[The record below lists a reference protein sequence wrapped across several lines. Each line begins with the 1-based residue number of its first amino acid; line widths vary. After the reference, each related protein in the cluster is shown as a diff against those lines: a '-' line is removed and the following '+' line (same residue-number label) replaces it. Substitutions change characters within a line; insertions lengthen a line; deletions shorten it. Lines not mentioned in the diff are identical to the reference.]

1 MGRPAPRSQRAVRRT
16 GGPRTIAGEVPGMN
30 ANTASRSTMEKT
42 RRAVFLDRDGV
53 LNEDRNY
60 IWKPEDFVL
69 SPGAVEALATLQ
81 AAGFLLVVVTNQS
94 GIARGFFTE
103 NDYQNLTA
111 YMRGLLE
118 GYGIR
123 LAGVYHCPHHPV
135 YGKGPYRVSCGCRK
149 PQPGLILQ
157 ASEELGIDVR
167 RSFLVGDKQSDMEA
181 GRTAGVGRCILVRTG
196 HALDKK
202 DMAAADICLNDL
214 REASDWIIS
223 HSKTQQTR

>member
-1 MGRPAPRSQRAVRRT
+1 MNTDTAAPS
-16 GGPRTIAGEVPGMN
+16 
-30 ANTASRSTMEKT
+30 STEKT

-60 IWKPEDFVL
+60 LWKTEEFVL
-69 SPGAVEALATLQ
+69 LPGVVEALSRLQ

-94 GIARGFFTE
+94 GIARGLYTE
-103 NDYQNLTA
+103 NDYQNLTE
-111 YMRGLLE
+111 YMRGRLE

-123 LAGVYHCPHHPV
+123 LSGVYHCPHHPV
-135 YGKGPYRVSCGCRK
+135 HGKGPYRVSCGCRK
-149 PQPGLILQ
+149 PRPGLILQ

-167 RSFLVGDKQSDMEA
+167 RSFLVGDTQSDMEA

-196 HALDKK
+196 HILDEK
-202 DMAAADICLNDL
+202 DIVAADICLNDL

-223 HSKTQQTR
+223 HSKTQQTI